1 MTTKYY
7 AYQVKGLME
16 RSDKSIGAIVV
27 LVCSATAFEEV
38 AVPASIFD
46 KETLAFL
53 RYRIAVNDFLDIN
66 KLPWYVL
73 KELRGPLNE
82 YLDNWVADGNFK

>member
-16 RSDKSIGAIVV
+16 RADKSIGAIVV
-27 LVCSATAFEEV
+27 LVCSATAFEEIQ
-38 AVPASIFD
+38 VPASIFD

-66 KLPWYVL
+66 KLPWDVL
-73 KELRGPLNE
+73 KKLRGPLND
-82 YLDNWVADGNFK
+82 YLDDWVANGNLK